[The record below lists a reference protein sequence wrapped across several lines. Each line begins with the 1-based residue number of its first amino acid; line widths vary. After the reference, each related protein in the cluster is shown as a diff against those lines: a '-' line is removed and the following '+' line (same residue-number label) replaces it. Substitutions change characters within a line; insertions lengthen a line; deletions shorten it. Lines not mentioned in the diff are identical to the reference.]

1 MKDALAEKLRQG
13 RPVNFTGEEAAL
25 LHEALRRAMATTL
38 EIAPEDIRD
47 DALVFDELGLD
58 SIDAFD
64 LLDQLAEQFDVKLE
78 PDDLPAEMIYGKEGL
93 RFREFVELLL
103 THFRATP

>member
-1 MKDALAEKLRQG
+1 MQDALAEKLRQG
-13 RPVNFTGEEAAL
+13 RPVNLSGEEATFL
-25 LHEALRRAMATTL
+25 REALRRAMATTL

-47 DALVFDELGLD
+47 DVLVFDDLGLD
-58 SIDAFD
+58 SIDTFD

-78 PDDLPAEMIYGKEGL
+78 PDELPEDMIYGKEGL

-103 THFRATP
+103 THFRTAP

>member
-1 MKDALAEKLRQG
+1 MKDAMAEKLRLG
-13 RPVNFTGEEAAL
+13 RPVNFTGEEAAY

-38 EIAPEDIRD
+38 EIEPEDIHD
-47 DALVFDELGLD
+47 DALVFEDLGLD

-64 LLDQLAEQFDVKLE
+64 LLDQLAEQFDVNLE

-93 RFREFVELLL
+93 HFRDFVELLL
-103 THFRATP
+103 THFRTTP